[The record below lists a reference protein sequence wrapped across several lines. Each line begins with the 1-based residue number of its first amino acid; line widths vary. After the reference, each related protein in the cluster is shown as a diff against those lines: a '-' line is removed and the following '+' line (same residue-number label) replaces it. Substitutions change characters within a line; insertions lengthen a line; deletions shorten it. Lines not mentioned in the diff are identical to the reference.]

1 MIGSFVQ
8 SQRGSLVAQANRR
21 TRSQSLQ
28 SSSNRTRTRVT
39 HSARMAQM
47 RNQFFGGSHRVSTR
61 QRNVNFPMHMDLDM
75 VITSYLFLIN
85 QHFFSVIGTI
95 YEIDC

>member
-1 MIGSFVQ
+1 M
-8 SQRGSLVAQANRR
+8 
-21 TRSQSLQ
+21 
-28 SSSNRTRTRVT
+28 RTRVT

-75 VITSYLFLIN
+75 VITIIF
-85 QHFFSVIGTI
+85 VGAT
-95 YEIDC
+95 C